1 MNAPGPGDDAV
12 ARHAL
17 LVHAEVPSGVH
28 DEPVHLR
35 KRALVEQELEPLVRR
50 LLAGL
55 VLAGNPLDAAAQQGG
70 LVAPTEVFEAV
81 LEGHALGAP
90 HGMRR
95 LR

>member
-1 MNAPGPGDDAV
+1 MNAAGPGDDAV
-12 ARHAL
+12 ARHSL
-17 LVHAEVPSGVH
+17 LVHAEVPARVD
-28 DEPVHLR
+28 DEPIHLR
-35 KRALVEQELEPLVRR
+35 ERTLVEQELQPLVRR

-90 HGMRR
+90 YGVLR
-95 LR
+95 LC